1 MVRGAFLFPAILA
14 FMVVVVG
21 PAFAQGDAG
30 AGERFVAIRCMAC
43 HSFEEGKNKEGGGPS
58 LYKVFGRTAGRIEE
72 FEYSPSYKQAGDK
85 GLVWNEETL
94 LDYVKDPKKFLRA
107 YLDDPNAKSRMAVKF
122 PEEADRQNVIA
133 YLKSLS
139 E

>member
-1 MVRGAFLFPAILA
+1 MLSCSRRFWRSWWSLSALHSPRATPRPAKDSSPYAAWPAIPSRK
-14 FMVVVVG
+14 V
-21 PAFAQGDAG
+21 
-30 AGERFVAIRCMAC
+30 RI
-43 HSFEEGKNKEGGGPS
+43 KEGGGPS